1 MGEEQNN
8 VSLNK
13 SANELPLYERPGR
26 LNPDRHVP
34 LTRRDRVDVNVHYDD
49 EQKGFLKDSDSP
61 EFTDLSVNA
70 MDPFEDTALLSGD
83 IKPKIVAVRTN
94 APKLES
100 KIFVP
105 ELDTSEVK
113 QNVKKRVP
121 LKQEPEPE
129 IYIADEDK
137 AAASD
142 YIADA
147 FSGVE
152 TVEKREKKTSQI
164 VDIARLRMYV
174 LLLGVVVILETAGIA
189 LLIAL

>member
-8 VSLNK
+8 ISLNK
-13 SANELPLYERPGR
+13 SASELPLYERPGR

-34 LTRRDRVDVNVHYDD
+34 LTRNARVDVNVHYDH
-49 EQKGFLKDSDSP
+49 EQKGYLQDSDSP
-61 EFTDLSVNA
+61 EFTELSVNA

-83 IKPKIVAVRTN
+83 IKPKVVGVRKN

-105 ELDTSEVK
+105 ELDTTEV
-113 QNVKKRVP
+113 QKKIKKP
-121 LKQEPEPE
+121 LPNEPEPE
-129 IYIADEDK
+129 IYIAEEDK
-137 AAASD
+137 AASSD

-152 TVEKREKKTSQI
+152 TVERREKKVAAQ
-164 VDIARLRMYV
+164 VYDIAKLRMYV
-174 LLLGVVVILETAGIA
+174 LLLAVVVLLETAGIA